1 MSNGSSGLG
10 CAIGLATVLDMMTA
24 RSKKSPCIV
33 EVENNVRLAT
43 GMIYQG
49 QIQEMHRRLVHGD
62 WIEGKRGWG

>member
-1 MSNGSSGLG
+1 MSNGPFGLV

-24 RSKKSPCIV
+24 RSKKSACIV

-49 QIQEMHRRLVHGD
+49 ATSRD
-62 WIEGKRGWG
+62 A